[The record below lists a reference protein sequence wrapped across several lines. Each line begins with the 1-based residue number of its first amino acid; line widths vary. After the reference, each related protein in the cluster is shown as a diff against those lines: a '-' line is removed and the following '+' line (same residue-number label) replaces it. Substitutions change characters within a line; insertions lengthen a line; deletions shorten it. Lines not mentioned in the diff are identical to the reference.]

1 MVKRSK
7 GIRSKSRHV
16 LRKKPRDR
24 GISSITRAIQQFE
37 IGEHVNINLDPSV
50 HKGMPHPRFHGYTGK
65 IEGMQGDAY
74 LVGIDVGKKHKILI
88 IKSEHLGRV
97 TKWTKTKMK
106 D

>member
-16 LRKKPRDR
+16 LRRKPRDR

-37 IGEHVNINLDPSV
+37 TGDSVSVIIDSSV
-50 HKGMPHPRFHGYTGK
+50 HKGMPHPRFQGVTGK

-74 LVGIDVGKKHKILI
+74 LVGITVGKKHKTLI
-88 IKSEHLGRV
+88 VRSEHLGRV
-97 TKWTKTKMK
+97 K
-106 D
+106 